1 MNKLISE
8 IVLAGSTSL
17 VVTESVSLEPLWNAL
32 ITLGVSILTV
42 LSVEGI
48 MFMRKWF
55 EQKTKKLEEK
65 PQENKEDKKED

>member
-55 EQKTKKLEEK
+55 EQKTKKLEDK

>member
-8 IVLAGSTSL
+8 ILLAGSTSL